1 MQFSRLMKQDL
12 NFTGRN
18 TLYATHGL
26 HSYAAKCPPQLVQY
40 GIEKYSCPGDTVLD
54 PMAGSGTTI
63 VEAKIHQRNSIGFDI
78 DPLACLIARV
88 KARFIQDDQIEKAAR
103 QVILNTRS
111 DLEKIQSGESHS
123 QLLERA
129 KSPNFLNRD
138 YWFDQGVQLQLALLG
153 YYIDHLGFDE
163 QVREFLWVGY
173 SGVILSKVSVANAR
187 DIIHSRHHHW
197 KHPDEPDVSGKF
209 EKRIQKMR
217 KQMKE
222 FGLLCSNSK
231 ACSDVRMGD
240 ARALPLDSNSIDIV
254 FTSPPY
260 ATALDYPR
268 AHFLAVSWMRSVLG
282 IDFYQ
287 YKQKG
292 ETYIGSERGKI
303 KEAKYSTELPH
314 MAIAIV
320 NQLRKIDGRKSLLI
334 ERYFHDM
341 TGAIKEINRVLKP
354 EKTAIIVVC
363 PSHIRKTEVP
373 THKVFTEI
381 ATSFGMKLVSEET
394 RVIDSKK
401 RVLPYVREGFGNRMS
416 TEYVLVYKK
425 TSK

>member
-1 MQFSRLMKQDL
+1 MRQDL
-12 NFTGRN
+12 NFTGHN
-18 TLYATHGL
+18 TQYATHGL

-54 PMAGSGTTI
+54 PMAGSGTTL
-63 VEAKIHQRNSIGFDI
+63 VEAKIHQRHSIGFDI

-88 KARFIQDDQIEKAAR
+88 KANFIEDHQIENAAR
-103 QVILNTRS
+103 QVVLRTSGDLN
-111 DLEKIQSGESHS
+111 KIQSGKSNL

-129 KSPNFLNRD
+129 KSPAFLNRD

-153 YYIDHLGFDE
+153 YHIDHLSDDK

-173 SGVILSKVSVANAR
+173 SGLILSKVSVANAR
-187 DIIHSRHHHW
+187 DIIHSRHHYLNHV
-197 KHPDEPDVSGKF
+197 DDPDVLDKF
-209 EKRIQKMR
+209 EKRIRKMR
-217 KQMKE
+217 KQMQE
-222 FGLLCSNSK
+222 FGTLCLDSK
-231 ACSDVRMGD
+231 TRADVRMED
-240 ARALPLDSNSIDIV
+240 ARALPLDSNSIDLV

-282 IDFYQ
+282 VDFDQ

-303 KEAKYSTELPH
+303 KEAKYGTELPRT
-314 MAIAIV
+314 AEAIV
-320 NQLRKIDGRKSLLI
+320 KRLRKIDGRKSHLI

-354 EKTAIIVVC
+354 GKTAIIVVC

-381 ATSFGMKLVSEET
+381 AASFGMKLVSEET
-394 RVIDSKK
+394 RVIDSRK

-425 TSK
+425 ASKQ